1 MFGRS
6 LWRVLAGLV
15 FVALLVGAVG
25 LIGWTAYS
33 AGLAQGAAQSGV
45 QPAPNPGSP
54 ASGPAYVVPYGF
66 APFGYGF
73 GLLGCFVPIL
83 LFFAIFALFR
93 LIFWGGMW
101 GHRHWGWGPYG
112 PRRFRNFSPEDVPER
127 WRQKVEDWHRRMHEA
142 SGQDASQEGKA

>member
-73 GLLGCFVPIL
+73 GSWAASSRYCCS
-83 LFFAIFALFR
+83 
-93 LIFWGGMW
+93 
-101 GHRHWGWGPYG
+101 
-112 PRRFRNFSPEDVPER
+112 SPSSPCS
-127 WRQKVEDWHRRMHEA
+127 A
-142 SGQDASQEGKA
+142 